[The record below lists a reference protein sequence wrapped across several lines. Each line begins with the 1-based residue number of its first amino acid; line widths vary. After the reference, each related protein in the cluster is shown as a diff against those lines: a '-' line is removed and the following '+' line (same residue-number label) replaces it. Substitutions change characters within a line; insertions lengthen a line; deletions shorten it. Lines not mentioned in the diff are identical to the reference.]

1 MKYSFLEFDEQ
12 ALLKEIIGKE
22 VYTVSAI
29 AGAKYQHSKDTA
41 IFKQLIEIINLQ
53 NETLKKAS
61 EQYYEESPFS
71 VYPNRKP
78 TGLALYA
85 KDTLAAVENKLKEL
99 DGK

>member
-41 IFKQLIEIINLQ
+41 IFKQLIEIIKVQ
-53 NETLKKAS
+53 KVAI
-61 EQYYEESPFS
+61 
-71 VYPNRKP
+71 
-78 TGLALYA
+78 GLASGAAMAMGNKTLESVLD
-85 KDTLAAVENKLKEL
+85 KTLAAVEKKLKEL
-99 DGK
+99 NEK